1 MVRMKSIF
9 PTAGLA
15 KSLAEPLS
23 SQREV
28 AVALSPDDGASVDEL
43 IDVLER
49 QGAKVS
55 LVFDGLVFAQVP
67 LEAVSELDVSE
78 SLNCM
83 SRQAEL
89 SPAHSAL
96 AAAGRPSDGV
106 RSVQADRLHA
116 EGFTGKGVKVGI
128 LDLGFARYGA
138 LHNQGLVP
146 APVGGRVGS
155 RHAGSGAGAAG
166 SGCWGQRA
174 SRGSTS
180 LREE

>member
-9 PTAGLA
+9 AIAGLA

-28 AVALSPDDGASVDEL
+28 AVALSPDDGASVVEL
-43 IDVLER
+43 IDEVE